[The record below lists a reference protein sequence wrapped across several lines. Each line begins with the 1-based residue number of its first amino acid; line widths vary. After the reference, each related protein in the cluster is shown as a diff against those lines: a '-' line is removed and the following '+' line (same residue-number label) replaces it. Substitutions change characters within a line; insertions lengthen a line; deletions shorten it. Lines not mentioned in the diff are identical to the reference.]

1 MAARK
6 MDDPEDIFNQRMK
19 QGPWD
24 KHNYFGIEWL
34 NLISPERIFWI
45 WKTNSTVS
53 NPTFRHT
60 YNYGTL
66 KMYPIQITY

>member
-1 MAARK
+1 MQGK
-6 MDDPEDIFNQRMK
+6 WMTQRISSQPK
-19 QGPWD
+19 DETKTLGQ

-45 WKTNSTVS
+45 WKTIDSTVS
-53 NPTFRHT
+53 NPTFQHT

-66 KMYPIQITY
+66 KMYLYR